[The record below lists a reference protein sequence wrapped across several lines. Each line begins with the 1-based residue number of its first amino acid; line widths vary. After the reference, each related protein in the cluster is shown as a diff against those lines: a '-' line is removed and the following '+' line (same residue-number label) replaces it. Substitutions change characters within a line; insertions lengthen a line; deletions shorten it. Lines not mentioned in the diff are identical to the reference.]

1 MKASF
6 AFPALS
12 LAALA
17 LTVGLPLHRVG
28 AASPAAKTIQI
39 SAKRFSFDPGEVTLK
54 KGEPVTLVLHSE
66 DVPHGQR
73 VRELALD
80 LKAGKGGTVQASVT
94 PDKTGDFVGHCSS
107 FCGSGHG
114 SMTLTFHVVP

>member
-6 AFPALS
+6 TFLALS
-12 LAALA
+12 LVALA
-17 LTVGLPLHRVG
+17 LTVASPLHSVG
-28 AASPAAKTIQI
+28 AASPESKAIQV
-39 SAKRFSFDPGEVTLK
+39 SAKRFSFDPREVTLK
-54 KGEPVTLVLHSE
+54 MGEPVTLVLHSE
-66 DVPHGQR
+66 DVPHGLR
-73 VRELALD
+73 VRELGLE
-80 LKAGKGGTVQASVT
+80 LKAGKGGTTQASIT